1 MSDNEYLFEDI
12 DFEFPDDKKRSFSDI
27 YFNDI
32 NEKGNQ
38 NEPQYPVQKK
48 INYRTNRIL
57 VNPCQKGNPV
67 LLNIRNIAWEYSNIV
82 PDFQVGETSCVLYLS
97 LKYHRLHPEY
107 IFRRIE
113 ELGNRYL
120 LRILLIFVDVTHNQS
135 FIRELTKLTMD
146 NNITVVVSWSV
157 EESGRYLETFKSYE
171 NKPPDLIKEKVD
183 NDYYSKLTDF
193 LTQVK
198 SVNKTDVLTLISNY
212 GTVKRI
218 VEASP
223 TSLVSCSGFGDQ
235 KANRLAN
242 AFREP
247 FIVKEK
253 KSNS

>member
-1 MSDNEYLFEDI
+1 MY
-12 DFEFPDDKKRSFSDI
+12 
-27 YFNDI
+27 
-32 NEKGNQ
+32 
-38 NEPQYPVQKK
+38 
-48 INYRTNRIL
+48 IL
-57 VNPCQKGNPV
+57 LQKGNPV
-67 LLNIRNIAWEYSNIV
+67 LLNIRNIAWEYSDII
-82 PDFQVGETSCVLYLS
+82 PDFQVGETSCILYLS

-113 ELGNRYL
+113 QLGNRYL
-120 LRILLIFVDVTHNQS
+120 LRVLLIFVDVTDNQT

-146 NNITVVVSWSV
+146 NNITIIISWSV
-157 EESGRYLETFKSYE
+157 EESGRYIETFKSYE
-171 NKPPDLIKEKVD
+171 NKPPDLIKEKID

-218 VEASP
+218 VQATP

-235 KANRLAN
+235 KANRLAA

-247 FIVKEK
+247 FISRKKE
-253 KSNS
+253 